1 MPFNI
6 LRHMHPRSSGMIT
19 YGGGSENT
27 SSTDLPSFAE
37 GGSAVAGYAAGGS
50 TLKNPGIWGHIHNNY
65 NGRHQAVIRNNVT
78 GAQMASGGYYNTRA
92 EVNAALRPVLERMNK
107 PYAEYKIALGK
118 QKDVDDSIDKT
129 VTDSEVQAKDLN
141 AAREKLQ
148 GQITQIR
155 LEIAKLQAEDQTEP
169 KIIETISKKNQE
181 LLKLQQD
188 MQAVGSGQS
197 AERRTG
203 ERALTS
209 GVMKDPA
216 SAVTDQ
222 EVATISPTTT
232 GTEMGTAAGKAA
244 ATTDALVKTGTAGT
258 AADTSDITTSEM
270 TADTSEAGVKSSLTG
285 VDGETGTVSTSVVA
299 ATSDASEIEGL
310 GTDSIATVDATKIIA
325 PSARTLDQDELISG
339 SAVDMSK
346 VNEVTDIAAAQ
357 ADPSKQATVKG
368 QLEGLMED
376 FDDGSTPAWAAGAM
390 RAATAAMAARG
401 LGSSSMAGQAI
412 VQAAMESALP
422 IAQQDASTVA
432 QFEAQNL
439 SNRQQVAMFAAEQRS
454 SFLKLDFD
462 QAFQTRVINASKIGD
477 IANINF
483 TADQQVALEN
493 ARMAQTVDLSNMT
506 AKNAKTMAD
515 AASMA
520 QMDLTN
526 LSNQQQAQVENAK
539 NFLAMDMANLNNKQQ
554 TTLFKAKAIQDAIL
568 NDTAAKNAASQFNAT
583 SENQTNQFMA
593 SLDSQTKQFNASQQ
607 NAMTQFNINEEN
619 AIAMFNKEQSNARD
633 EFNADNALII
643 AQANAKWRQGVV
655 TTNTA
660 AQNEANMQNA
670 KAANGFTAKALDEI
684 WQKERDILAFAWKSA
699 ESAMDRKAGI
709 LRAQIQA
716 DGTVTAATVQN
727 EWDAWKSFAHFL

>member
-1 MPFNI
+1 
-6 LRHMHPRSSGMIT
+6 
-19 YGGGSENT
+19 
-27 SSTDLPSFAE
+27 
-37 GGSAVAGYAAGGS
+37 
-50 TLKNPGIWGHIHNNY
+50 
-65 NGRHQAVIRNNVT
+65 
-78 GAQMASGGYYNTRA
+78 
-92 EVNAALRPVLERMNK
+92 
-107 PYAEYKIALGK
+107 
-118 QKDVDDSIDKT
+118 
-129 VTDSEVQAKDLN
+129 
-141 AAREKLQ
+141 
-148 GQITQIR
+148 
-155 LEIAKLQAEDQTEP
+155 
-169 KIIETISKKNQE
+169 
-181 LLKLQQD
+181 
-188 MQAVGSGQS
+188 
-197 AERRTG
+197 
-203 ERALTS
+203 
-209 GVMKDPA
+209 
-216 SAVTDQ
+216 
-222 EVATISPTTT
+222 
-232 GTEMGTAAGKAA
+232 
-244 ATTDALVKTGTAGT
+244 
-258 AADTSDITTSEM
+258 
-270 TADTSEAGVKSSLTG
+270 
-285 VDGETGTVSTSVVA
+285 
-299 ATSDASEIEGL
+299 
-310 GTDSIATVDATKIIA
+310 
-325 PSARTLDQDELISG
+325 
-339 SAVDMSK
+339 
-346 VNEVTDIAAAQ
+346 
-357 ADPSKQATVKG
+357 
-368 QLEGLMED
+368 
-376 FDDGSTPAWAAGAM
+376 
-390 RAATAAMAARG
+390 
-401 LGSSSMAGQAI
+401 
-412 VQAAMESALP
+412 MESALP

-439 SNRQQVAMFAAEQRS
+439 SNRQQVAMFAAEQRA

-633 EFNADNALII
+633 AFNADNALII

-699 ESAMDRKAGI
+699 ESAMDRKASI
-709 LRAQIQA
+709 LVSQIQA

>member
-27 SSTDLPSFAE
+27 SSTDLTSFAE
-37 GGSAVAGYAAGGS
+37 GGSAVAGYATGG
-50 TLKNPGIWGHIHNNY
+50 TALKNPGIWQHIYNNY
-65 NGRHQAVIRNNVT
+65 NGNHQAVIKNNIT
-78 GAQMASGGYYNTRA
+78 GAQMASGAYYATRA

-107 PYAEYKIALGK
+107 PYEEYKKALGE
-118 QKDVDDSIDKT
+118 QKEVDDTIAKT
-129 VTDSEVQAKDLN
+129 VTDSEEQGKDLN

-169 KIIETISKKNQE
+169 RIIETISKKNQE
-181 LLKLQQD
+181 LVKLQQD

-197 AERRTG
+197 AERRAG
-203 ERALTS
+203 ERTLTS

-222 EVATISPTTT
+222 EVATISPTTA
-232 GTEMGTAAGKAA
+232 GTEIGASAGKAA
-244 ATTDALVKTGTAGT
+244 ATTDALLKTGTAGT
-258 AADTSDITTSEM
+258 AADPSDITTSEM
-270 TADTSEAGVKSSLTG
+270 TAATSESGVKSSLTG
-285 VDGETGTVSTSVVA
+285 VDGETGTVSTSVVG

-339 SAVDMSK
+339 SAVDMAK

-376 FDDGSTPAWAAGAM
+376 FDGGSTPAWAAGAM
-390 RAATAAMAARG
+390 RAATAVMAARG

-439 SNRQQVAMFAAEQRS
+439 SNRQQVAMFAAEQRT

-554 TTLFKAKAIQDAIL
+554 TTLFKAKSMQDAIL

-593 SLDSQTKQFNASQQ
+593 SLDSQTKQFNATQQ
-607 NAMTQFNINEEN
+607 NAMTQFNVNEEN

-633 EFNADNALII
+633 VFNADNALII

-684 WQKERDILAFAWKSA
+684 WQKERDILGFAWKSA
-699 ESAMDRKAGI
+699 ESAMDRKASI
-709 LRAQIQA
+709 LVSQIQA
-716 DGTVTAATVQN
+716 KGTVDAATVQN
-727 EWDAWKSFAHFL
+727 EWDAWKQFAHFL